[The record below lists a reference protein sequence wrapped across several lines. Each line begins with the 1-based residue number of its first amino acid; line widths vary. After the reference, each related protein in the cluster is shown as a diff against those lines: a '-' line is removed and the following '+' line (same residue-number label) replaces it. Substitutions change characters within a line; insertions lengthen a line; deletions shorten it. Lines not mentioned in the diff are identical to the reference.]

1 MKKIIVFITVLFVFP
16 SIAFSVRLKD
26 IAQFKGIRS
35 NQLVGYG
42 IVVGLDGTGDKA
54 GTAYTSQAVS
64 NMLKRMGVNVST
76 NDVKPKNVA
85 AVIVTA
91 DLPPFARTGDRLD
104 VSVAS
109 VGDSQSLSGGTL
121 LMTPLKGADSNVY
134 AVAQGSLVLG
144 GYSAGDGNVGT
155 VKNHL
160 LVGNIP
166 GGAIVE
172 KEVKVSLE
180 GKKSLMLSLD
190 SPDFT
195 TAVRAAQ
202 AINDS
207 TGEKHAKAV
216 DSGGIEINIPQSLKN
231 DVPVFIAAI
240 ENLEIETDSI
250 AKVVVNEKTGTIVIG
265 KDVKISKVALTHGG
279 LSITVREQNIIS
291 QPPELS
297 EGETVVE
304 KEKNVEVNEEER
316 KVMIMEK
323 TASVEELSRALNAL
337 GVTPRDMISI
347 FQALKKAGALHAKLE
362 II

>member
-1 MKKIIVFITVLFVFP
+1 MKKIVVFICLILAFP
-16 SIAFSVRLKD
+16 SVCFSVRLKD

-54 GTAYTSQAVS
+54 GTVYTAQAIS
-64 NMLKRMGVNVST
+64 NMLKRMGVNVSK

-91 DLPPFARTGDRLD
+91 DLPPFARTGDRID
-104 VSVAS
+104 VTVAS

-134 AVAQGSLVLG
+134 ALAQGALAIG

-160 LVGNIP
+160 LVGSIP

-172 KEVKVSLE
+172 KEVKVSLD
-180 GKKSLMLSLD
+180 GKSELMLSLD

-195 TAVRAAQ
+195 TAVRTAE
-202 AINDS
+202 AIN
-207 TGEKHAKAV
+207 TAVGEKQAKAV
-216 DSGGIEINIPQSLKN
+216 DSGGIQIKIPETLRN
-231 DVPVFIAAI
+231 NVPQFIAAI
-240 ENLEIETDSI
+240 ENLEIETDSV
-250 AKVVVNEKTGTIVIG
+250 AKVVVNEKTGTVVIG
-265 KDVKISKVALTHGG
+265 KDVRIGKVALTHGS

-304 KEKNVEVNEEER
+304 KDRNVDVAEEER
-316 KVMIMEK
+316 KVMVMEK

-347 FQALKKAGALHAKLE
+347 FQALKKAGALQAKLE

>member
-1 MKKIIVFITVLFVFP
+1 MKKIIVFMSVILVFP

-54 GTAYTSQAVS
+54 GTVYTAQAVS
-64 NMLKRMGVNVST
+64 NMLKRMGINVST

-104 VSVAS
+104 ASVAS

-134 AVAQGSLVLG
+134 AVAQGSLVIG
-144 GYSAGDGNVGT
+144 GYSAGDGDVGT

-180 GKKSLMLSLD
+180 GRKNLMLSLD

-195 TAVRAAQ
+195 TAVRAAE
-202 AINDS
+202 AINGVI
-207 TGEKHAKAV
+207 GEKHAKAV
-216 DSGGIEINIPQSLKN
+216 DSGGIEINIPENLKN
-231 DVPVFIAAI
+231 EVPVFIAAI
-240 ENLEIETDSI
+240 ENLEIETDTI
-250 AKVVVNEKTGTIVIG
+250 AKVVVNEKTGTVVIG

>member
-1 MKKIIVFITVLFVFP
+1 MKKYILLLCLILAFP
-16 SIAFSVRLKD
+16 SLSMGVRLKD

-54 GTAYTSQAVS
+54 GTVFTAQAIS
-64 NMLKRMGVNVST
+64 NMLKKMGVNVSRG
-76 NDVKPKNVA
+76 DVQPKNVA

-91 DLPPFARTGDRLD
+91 DLPPFARAGDRLD
-104 VSVAS
+104 VTVAS

-134 AVAQGSLVLG
+134 ALAQGSLAIG

-172 KEVKVSLE
+172 REVKVSLE
-180 GKKSLMLSLD
+180 GKSELMLSLD

-195 TAVRAAQ
+195 TAVRTAA
-202 AINDS
+202 AINS
-207 TGEKHAKAV
+207 VIGENQAKAV
-216 DSGGIEINIPQSLKN
+216 DSGGIEIRIPQNLRN
-231 DVPVFIAAI
+231 NVPRFIAGI
-240 ENLEIETDSI
+240 ENLEIETDSV
-250 AKVVVNEKTGTIVIG
+250 AKVVVNEKTGTVVIG
-265 KDVKISKVALTHGG
+265 KDVRISKVALTHGG
-279 LSITVREQNIIS
+279 LSITVNEQNIIS

-304 KEKNVEVNEEER
+304 KDRNVNVDEEER
-316 KVMIMEK
+316 KVMVMEK

-347 FQALKKAGALHAKLE
+347 FQALKKAGALQAKLE
-362 II
+362 VI

>member
-1 MKKIIVFITVLFVFP
+1 MKKIIVFMSVILVFP

-54 GTAYTSQAVS
+54 GTVYTAQAIS

-104 VSVAS
+104 ASVAS

-134 AVAQGSLVLG
+134 AVAQGSLVIG
-144 GYSAGDGNVGT
+144 GYSAGDGDVGT

-180 GKKSLMLSLD
+180 GRKSLMLSLD

-195 TAVRAAQ
+195 TAVRAAE
-202 AINDS
+202 AINGVI
-207 TGEKHAKAV
+207 GEKKAKAV
-216 DSGGIEINIPQSLKN
+216 DSGGIEINIPENLKN

-240 ENLEIETDSI
+240 ENLEIETDTI

-297 EGETVVE
+297 GGETVVE
-304 KEKNVEVNEEER
+304 KEKDVAVNEEDR

>member
-1 MKKIIVFITVLFVFP
+1 MKKLIFCIAIIFVFP
-16 SIAFSVRLKD
+16 SISFSVRLKD

-54 GTAYTSQAVS
+54 GTVYTAQAVS

-180 GKKSLMLSLD
+180 GRKNLMLSLD

-207 TGEKHAKAV
+207 IGEKHAKAV
-216 DSGGIEINIPQSLKN
+216 DSGGIEINVPESLKDN
-231 DVPVFIAAI
+231 VPVFIAAI
-240 ENLEIETDSI
+240 ENLEIETDST

-297 EGETVVE
+297 DGETVVE
-304 KEKNVEVNEEER
+304 KEKDVAVNEEDR